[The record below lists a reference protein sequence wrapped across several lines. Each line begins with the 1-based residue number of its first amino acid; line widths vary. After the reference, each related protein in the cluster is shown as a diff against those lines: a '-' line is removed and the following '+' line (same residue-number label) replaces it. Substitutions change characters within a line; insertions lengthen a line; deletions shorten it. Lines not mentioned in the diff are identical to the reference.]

1 MTSPRNSNFRIGF
14 PGSDFPG
21 RKIVV
26 SSGCPKW
33 IFLRISSKYHV
44 PTGREISIVP
54 LNLPRGYIVGRRGG
68 WTHVIFIFVLQ
79 IHSNALKIAKIPIL
93 SKFYKDIPK
102 IIPIILVL
110 RHRIIKFSMIS
121 NFFSCILLKIFFS
134 FGQVLYNSAV
144 FYQIGRHMQ
153 FDVHQNQTFLEMW
166 TLQSHKFM
174 ND

>member
-68 WTHVIFIFVLQ
+68 VNPCHIHICPPNTLKCPQNCKNTNFKQILQRYSENYTYNFGVTSSNHNIFDDFE
-79 IHSNALKIAKIPIL
+79 
-93 SKFYKDIPK
+93 FFFMY
-102 IIPIILVL
+102 IIE
-110 RHRIIKFSMIS
+110 
-121 NFFSCILLKIFFS
+121 NIFF
-134 FGQVLYNSAV
+134 V
-144 FYQIGRHMQ
+144 
-153 FDVHQNQTFLEMW
+153 W
-166 TLQSHKFM
+166 TSSV
-174 ND
+174 